1 MDLEHHI
8 PSLSHLRAFARARVA
23 GRPTHVAA
31 DRQQV
36 SSGANDRIF
45 AFVYEKFLSGV
56 IEYVSNGSRGGALD
70 RVVARAS
77 DRMRASYAAAAVGMT
92 RAIAD
97 LAPASVARR
106 QRNVVVT
113 VDDDDVVSLRIHL
126 VFELAGGQRLCAF
139 MYFSEQRL
147 TDVEL
152 AVMETAIALASPQI
166 DPNATPALINVRSGV
181 VRHIDRITAT
191 TPPRV
196 AFLVKMSADY
206 RAEWAV
212 SA

>member
-1 MDLEHHI
+1 MDLEHHT
-8 PSLSHLRAFARARVA
+8 PSLIHLRAFARARVA
-23 GRPTHVAA
+23 GRATHVAA

-36 SSGANDRIF
+36 SAGANDRIF

-70 RVVARAS
+70 RAVAGAS
-77 DRMRASYAAAAVGMT
+77 ERMRPSYAAAAVGMA

-97 LAPASVARR
+97 LAPASVSRR
-106 QRNVVVT
+106 QRNVVVL
-113 VDDDDVVSLRIHL
+113 VNDDDVVSLRIHL

-139 MYFSEQRL
+139 LYFSEQRL

-152 AVMETAIALASPQI
+152 AVMETAIALATSQI
-166 DPNATPALINVRSGV
+166 DPTARPALINVRSGM
-181 VRHIDRITAT
+181 VRHIDRIAAT
-191 TPPRV
+191 TRARV
-196 AFLVKMSADY
+196 AFLVQMSSDY